1 MDAMMY
7 LFQERTSLRRWK
19 PDRVAFMSCLF
30 STLLISA
37 YGKFE
42 GNRRGYKVDNTLL
55 EYGRGELPYNGST
68 GSVWN
73 VDVDRLYVPLFVNQ
87 NHLISMCINLVNRIV
102 DVFDCGGRKN
112 TRSVEAFAVLI
123 PRIVNAVQSP
133 DKKKDYKDY
142 NVKQYTIS
150 YVPMHGLNMSGNDC
164 GTYELKVIECYLLGI
179 DFSLINDENIQ
190 ETRHKIA
197 YDLWE
202 AANDEVLQY
211 RMSRFKPPQHAPGK
225 TVELN

>member
-7 LFQERTSLRRWK
+7 LFQERTSLHRWK

-30 STLLISA
+30 STQLISA

-42 GNRRGYKVDNTLL
+42 GNRREYKVDNTLL

-68 GSVWN
+68 RSVWN
-73 VDVDRLYVPLFVNQ
+73 VDVDRLYVPLVVNQ
-87 NHLISMCINLVNRIV
+87 NHWISMCINLVNRTV

-133 DKKKDYKDY
+133 DKKKDY
-142 NVKQYTIS
+142 NVKQYTVS
-150 YVPMHGLNMSGNDC
+150 YVLMRGLNMSGNDC
-164 GTYELKVIECYLLGI
+164 GAYALKFIECRLLGL

-190 ETRHKIA
+190 EARHKIA

-211 RMSRFKPPQHAPGK
+211 RMSKFKPPQRTLGK

>member
-1 MDAMMY
+1 
-7 LFQERTSLRRWK
+7 
-19 PDRVAFMSCLF
+19 MSCLF
-30 STLLISA
+30 STQLISA

-42 GNRRGYKVDNTLL
+42 GNMRGYKLDNTLL

-73 VDVDRLYVPLFVNQ
+73 VDVDRLYVPLF
-87 NHLISMCINLVNRIV
+87 
-102 DVFDCGGRKN
+102 
-112 TRSVEAFAVLI
+112 AVLI

-133 DKKKDYKDY
+133 DKKKYY

-164 GTYELKVIECYLLGI
+164 GVFALKFIECHLLGL

-190 ETRHKIA
+190 ESRHKIA

-211 RMSRFKPPQHAPGK
+211 QMSRFKPPQRAPGK
-225 TVELN
+225 IVELN